1 MLQYIIKENGHHSVA
16 ELAQK
21 AIDGGCTWLQLHVP
35 GMDDAEVRRIA
46 DELIPVCKDA
56 GVILT
61 IEDRPELAKELSI
74 HGVHLTGAYHGTARK
89 VREDLGPGA
98 IVGTQV
104 GDAQSILSLRGADI
118 DYVTLD
124 PALSIEKDA
133 EIIRAARLA
142 GSDMPVVIAGNVTP
156 DTLPAMLAAGANGVA
171 ASDFITNADDPV
183 QAVKELLAIKP

>member
-1 MLQYIIKENGHHSVA
+1 
-16 ELAQK
+16 
-21 AIDGGCTWLQLHVP
+21 
-35 GMDDAEVRRIA
+35 MDDAEVRRID

-74 HGVHLTGAYHGTARK
+74 HGVHLTGAYPGTARK

-142 GSDMPVVIAGNVTP
+142 GSDMPVVIAGNGTP

>member
-1 MLQYIIKENGHHSVA
+1 M
-16 ELAQK
+16 
-21 AIDGGCTWLQLHVP
+21 
-35 GMDDAEVRRIA
+35 
-46 DELIPVCKDA
+46 
-56 GVILT
+56 
-61 IEDRPELAKELSI
+61 
-74 HGVHLTGAYHGTARK
+74 
-89 VREDLGPGA
+89 REDLGPGA

-156 DTLPAMLAAGANGVA
+156 DPLPAMLAAGANGVA